1 MNSLVNGSGAATNN
15 DLHTLGRTVDKER
28 ANCRALVKKL
38 EAAEG
43 ALDRALSAYHIQ
55 LRSHYTADKEV
66 N

>member
-1 MNSLVNGSGAATNN
+1 MNSLMNGSVAATNN

-28 ANCRALVKKL
+28 ANCKALIKKL

-43 ALDRALSAYHIQ
+43 ALDRALHAYHIE
-55 LRSHYTADKEV
+55 LRSHYTVDKEV